1 MFPKRSRVLL
11 SAGLAASLGLAVLV
25 ILAFAGRTA
34 TGAGTGNSTH
44 TLNFGGRAR
53 SYEVHLPPAYDGRTP
68 LPVVLNLH
76 GGGGNATVQR
86 RQSRM
91 DETADRHGFIVVYP
105 EGTSAFGRLLTWNAG
120 MCCGY
125 AKNHNIDDVGF
136 IAQLLDEL
144 PKRYAIDTARVYSTG
159 MSNGAALSY
168 RLACELPDR
177 IAAIC
182 AVASTMSVDGPRP
195 TRPVP
200 IMQIQGL
207 QDPIAPF
214 EGGFGKTLPRVDRKA
229 VRDVIAWWCE
239 VNRCDPKP
247 SEVVR
252 TADYVLERYQPRP
265 GEAGAPIVLYMLPEG
280 GHTWP
285 GGVDVTAYLGTG
297 KLIATFDANAA
308 MWAFFRRFSLPRQSS
323 PSR

>member
-1 MFPKRSRVLL
+1 MPGKRAKVLI
-11 SAGLAASLGLAVLV
+11 SAGVATSLGIVALAIVILAAS
-25 ILAFAGRTA
+25 GRTA
-34 TGAGTGNSTH
+34 TGAGTGNSVH
-44 TLNFGGRAR
+44 KLKFDGRTR
-53 SYEVHLPPAYDGRTP
+53 TYEVHLPPAYDGRTP

-86 RQSRM
+86 RQSQM
-91 DETADRHGFIVVYP
+91 DKTADRFGFIVVYP

-120 MCCGY
+120 ICCGY
-125 AKNHNIDDVGF
+125 AMKQNVNDVGF
-136 IAQLLDEL
+136 IARLLDEL
-144 PKRYAIDTARVYSTG
+144 PKQYAVDTARVYSMG
-159 MSNGAALSY
+159 MSNGAAMSY

-177 IAAIC
+177 IAAIG
-182 AVASTMSVDGPRP
+182 AVASTMGVDGPRP

-207 QDPIAPF
+207 KDPIAPF
-214 EGGFGKTLPRVDRKA
+214 EGGFGKSLPKVDRRA

-239 VNRCDPKP
+239 VDNCPPKP
-247 SEVVR
+247 SNVVR
-252 TADYVLERYQPRP
+252 TAEYVMERYEPRP

-297 KLIATFDANAA
+297 ELIESFDASAT
-308 MWAFFRRFSLPRQSS
+308 MWEFFRQFSLPRATGK
-323 PSR
+323 